1 MSCTVEMQSYP
12 DGQVRGYAGGW
23 MLVRVGEW
31 AWDEGREYVGRLEY
45 GVRGKGDGGPA
56 FPLT

>member
-1 MSCTVEMQSYP
+1 MVEMQSYP

-31 AWDEGREYVGRLEY
+31 VWNEGREYVGRLRY
-45 GVRGKGDGGPA
+45 GVRGGKEGMADLN
-56 FPLT
+56 FH